1 MTELEKCMAGEDYNC
16 HDKIFLDFKS
26 HARKLLQEYNALAY
40 EQKEEKEKI
49 LKELCGKIGTKV
61 SVASPF
67 ICDYGRNIFMGNN
80 VSVNMNCTFVDC
92 NEIIIGDNVLI
103 ASNVQLYTATHP
115 APLAERY
122 VQNPETGELVRHTYA
137 LPIKIGNGCWLGGGV
152 IVLPGVTIGDGS
164 VIGAGSVVT
173 KDIPENSL
181 AVEEQDS
188 TTTLRG
194 EKDFAIACIGR
205 LSDPKNREVKN
216 VFLSLKASVNDMY
229 NSSRCLCN
237 V

>member
-1 MTELEKCMAGEDYNC
+1 MTELEKCMAGEYYNC

-40 EQKEEKEKI
+40 EQKEEKKSV
-49 LKELCGKIGTKV
+49 LKQLFGGIGTNV
-61 SVASPF
+61 SVGLPF
-67 ICDYGRNIFMGNN
+67 ICDYGQNIYVGNN

-92 NEIIIGDNVLI
+92 NTITIGDNVLI

-115 APLAERY
+115 VELSERLTP
-122 VQNPETGELVRHTYA
+122 NWSIETEQYFCRTYA

-152 IVLPGVTIGDGS
+152 IVLPGVTIGDCS

-181 AVEEQDS
+181 AVGNPCHVI
-188 TTTLRG
+188 RKING
-194 EKDFAIACIGR
+194 G
-205 LSDPKNREVKN
+205 N
-216 VFLSLKASVNDMY
+216 M
-229 NSSRCLCN
+229 
-237 V
+237 

>member
-1 MTELEKCMAGEDYNC
+1 MTELEKCMEGKDYNC

-115 APLAERY
+115 VELAERY
-122 VQNPETGELVRHTYA
+122 VQNPETGELVRHTHA
-137 LPIKIGNGCWLGGGV
+137 LLIKIGNGCWLGGGV

-173 KDIPENSL
+173 KDIPENAL
-181 AVEEQDS
+181 AVGNPCHVI
-188 TTTLRG
+188 RKING
-194 EKDFAIACIGR
+194 E
-205 LSDPKNREVKN
+205 
-216 VFLSLKASVNDMY
+216 DM
-229 NSSRCLCN
+229 
-237 V
+237 

>member
-115 APLAERY
+115 VELAERY
-122 VQNPETGELVRHTYA
+122 VQNPETGVLVRHTYA

-181 AVEEQDS
+181 AVGNPCHVI
-188 TTTLRG
+188 RKING
-194 EKDFAIACIGR
+194 E
-205 LSDPKNREVKN
+205 N
-216 VFLSLKASVNDMY
+216 M
-229 NSSRCLCN
+229 
-237 V
+237 